1 MKGLML
7 KDIYVIKDGLLIP
20 VLILSLYSIVAGFAT
35 F

>member
-20 VLILSLYSIVAGFAT
+20 VLILSLYSMVVDSAT